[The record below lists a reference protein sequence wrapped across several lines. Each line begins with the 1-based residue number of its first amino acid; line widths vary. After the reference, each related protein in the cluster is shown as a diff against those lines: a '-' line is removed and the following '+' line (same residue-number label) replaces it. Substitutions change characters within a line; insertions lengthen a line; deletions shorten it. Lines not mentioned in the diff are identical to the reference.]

1 MATFQSPEINVRGRS
16 ARPRRRSVRTDSA
29 YAMGR
34 SRMRQAG
41 PASGDR
47 HDHAAPARAR
57 GTWPLLSESGSVR
70 QRRPRRNGA
79 RVAPIRGV
87 CLRQPTWP
95 QPAESRSPASGG
107 RDASNS
113 SRAAQIGA
121 AETAARRPMRNRGR
135 RPARLPALAERQS
148 VASRS
153 LPWRPFYRWS
163 LFVPSGMWS
172 TESSARIV
180 PERAPWRVRLTSPQR
195 AFNWAVLSGRAR
207 GPTWPPGLPGWTFQ
221 KCTCPSTRKY
231 RSPSCSYVC
240 APLTSSPAGM
250 KVAYVFSTLRPHGQ
264 LQAREDDPSAA
275 GAGNAWRRG
284 RRNVLL

>member
-1 MATFQSPEINVRGRS
+1 VSGSGWVSGIMW
-16 ARPRRRSVRTDSA
+16 
-29 YAMGR
+29 
-34 SRMRQAG
+34 
-41 PASGDR
+41 PA
-47 HDHAAPARAR
+47 PLIKVCCARAR
-57 GTWPLLSESGSVR
+57 
-70 QRRPRRNGA
+70 
-79 RVAPIRGV
+79 
-87 CLRQPTWP
+87 
-95 QPAESRSPASGG
+95 
-107 RDASNS
+107 
-113 SRAAQIGA
+113 A

-135 RPARLPALAERQS
+135 RPARPPALAERQN

-172 TESSARIV
+172 TDSSARIV
-180 PERAPWRVRLTSPQR
+180 PERAPWRVRLASPQR

-221 KCTCPSTRKY
+221 KWTCPSTRKY

-250 KVAYVFSTLRPHGQ
+250 KGCLRVLHLWPHGQ

-275 GAGNAWRRG
+275 GAGNARRRG
-284 RRNVLL
+284 RRNVFL